1 MEITDRFKQNIARHP
16 EVPVLIALLAL
27 YMFLSNFFVWS
38 LAFQDNYLNVSGGS
52 DPYFNYYIVQ
62 YILSTHTQLTH
73 TILLNYPV
81 GTFNAR
87 PPFYQW
93 SIVFAGYILSP
104 FVGVKMGAYY
114 AFMESDAFYGA
125 LLIIPVYL
133 ITKQIFGKKAG
144 LFAAVLFTIMPGN
157 LTSGILTDGR
167 AHTPELIFAFLSIYF
182 FEMAVITAKK
192 RVIINK
198 LTDTRSYFSSIKNY
212 YEENKIATIY
222 ALMSAVSLGGLIVF
236 WQGFPYI
243 EVILLIYV
251 AVQLLYNLFTKK
263 PTGYLTYISTIYV
276 AASFP
281 IGFYYYDVTFMIHA
295 WFLPPLAMGLMIIGF
310 GILINI
316 VARRPWIITI
326 PALVLVTIAGLFV
339 ISKTNPAILKELI
352 TGDGYFVK
360 SRVYSTIAEAAAPA
374 LGQYI
379 SDFGPGLFLLGI
391 AGVPFIIYRFLKEKK
406 EATLLVIIFAI
417 FSIFMSFEAA
427 RFNITAAPAYAI
439 LGGGLI
445 MYFVDKIRHNES
457 TKKSRHVSGRKSLRK
472 NISGVTIGFAVIVV
486 LILIIP
492 SGMGAFS
499 AAVPENNAA
508 SYNHI
513 LNSTVPKGIRP
524 NNPFGNYGL
533 AIDNKT
539 QPIAASFNWLAT
551 QNTNQSIENRPAYVS
566 WWDYGFQELQ
576 QGQHPTVADDFQQ
589 GIASAGQML
598 LAQNQTQEISLFIS
612 RVLQTPGGYS
622 NGHFNA
628 SITATMHKYFG
639 VNETNTIAN
648 MYGNPLNSSYTP
660 LLSET
665 AYGGH
670 QINVTSSYNARH
682 ALIMGQLST
691 KYNLSTLV
699 NAYSALEKVTGSSIS
714 YIQVDHSL
722 YPFSGSNPGIF
733 YAPAYLTDTPSYTA
747 DGEVVPTNYYN
758 VVAVTNTGAQYTL
771 NNLPT
776 GVTVSNYLL
785 NYTSAFYNTTIYKTI
800 YGFPESNINNV
811 THVYPAFNMSNFEL
825 VYYESEYN
833 PAKDAN
839 NSTPGWTLIPLQTAY
854 KYQQEGKGTEVLLP
868 ASLIGNEDPIINYY
882 PGAVIHGQITN
893 ANGIG
898 IAGVHVT
905 IEDQY
910 GIPHEVVTTNSTGY
924 YSITGLPGN
933 DTLVYSTGSVNPD
946 TLNGTNVIGTQSV
959 AVSQNQG
966 NRIGNYNITQNMH
979 MARNSV
985 YGYVT
990 VDNGTSHASIN
1001 SGTITLT
1008 NSTYGIN
1015 VTAPITNGMYSL
1027 SNVIPYG
1034 YNATITS
1041 NGKTYTNFTTLQVTG
1056 KSQQLSNLTVKMD
1069 SIKVTASVSGS
1080 GLSGYT
1086 AYLNSTS
1093 GNYQLTGVT
1102 SSSGTYTFGV
1112 YPGTY
1117 NITIKANGTED
1128 KSVATV
1134 SGWGKSKSVSLTPEL
1149 TAKVSGN
1156 ATPYAKI
1163 SFYFDGQISDY
1174 QNVTANASGAYNIS
1188 MPYGIYT
1195 IYSTNTSGGVFAKT
1209 INVTG
1214 NAVQNISYSPAVK
1227 YKISSTMNTTKY
1239 YSGTY
1244 EILAANST
1252 GQHYTLLDY
1261 NYANSSI
1268 PYTIYLPS
1276 AKYSFAG
1283 TGTYNG
1289 KTMAGFN
1296 ISTTATS
1303 VNINLT
1309 DSDSHSILTSTNN
1322 TIGYVSQ
1329 GIMLVYNNSTPYY
1342 YTEISG
1348 GTGKVYGYNTS
1359 TVGIQSPY
1367 YYNDT
1372 VPITNSIYYAK
1383 QNMVSVSMSV
1393 YNDSKLTNY
1402 TGTITL
1408 TGLYNTYT
1416 LNMTKGVASKEIA
1429 MGVYYTQVSNNSAYI
1444 VPDLTGTVVNS
1455 SASQSFVK
1463 NSNLYF
1469 TFKNSNTTITGSGT
1483 TLFNSTGVNVGL
1495 NHLPAGTYT
1504 LYSVN
1509 ATLVNMTTITLDKNT
1524 SLSPVYHTGYN
1535 LSITNNLSI
1544 SAAYHIKN
1552 GSMEITTSSSK
1563 NLTIML
1569 PDINFTITSSGNFTN
1584 STGAYTYVNTS
1595 TSANNV
1601 TPGAAVHNFKVNLT
1615 PKEVY
1620 DKISGNVY
1628 LKGTNVSGINVIL
1641 TKNGKQIDNTTS
1653 SSTGFN
1659 LTKLVPG
1666 TYGLYAN
1673 YTTAGGNEYA
1683 YFQNVTL
1690 QPFKNLTYN
1699 ISLMPAYKVTLRG
1712 LNATNSV
1719 VSTQLTVTGGS
1730 PISPSMYITS
1740 TGESNSIILPGNET
1754 YNFTITNTTVQSGIT
1769 VNYSASQTIF
1779 LNNTDNKRLT
1789 LHKDNVSRY
1798 ILMDPSVT
1806 GYIGENVTT
1815 TVKVYNKG
1823 TTNDTLHL
1831 YSGNSTWA
1839 LSFSPYNLTVPIGAN
1854 KTVVVNITIPIAKA
1868 GNNTVDVMALINGT
1882 SHYIGNITVD
1892 VEKGSSYNVSYSKYA
1907 EVNGT
1912 INMIPVTIKNTNN
1925 TALTVN
1931 LGVINSSKLLSDYDI
1946 VAYATEN
1953 GKNVT
1958 NVTLSTG
1965 QSVTIYILAYGINGR
1980 TLHSVPIEFETNATI
1995 NGKLTYQ
2002 NETITPVLPSAT
2014 VGTGSSGDHI
2024 ISNYNKNP
2032 AITIYIGIGII
2043 VAALLAGVIGSSI
2056 RSRKKR

>member
-16 EVPVLIALLAL
+16 EVPVLIALFAL

-38 LAFQDNYLNVSGGS
+38 LAFQGNYLNVSGGS

-62 YILSTHTQLTH
+62 YILNTHTQLTH
-73 TILLNYPV
+73 TILMNYPV
-81 GTFNAR
+81 GTVNAR

-93 SIVFAGYILSP
+93 SIVFAGYIVSP
-104 FVGVKMGAYY
+104 FVGLKMGAYY
-114 AFMESDAFYGA
+114 AFLESDAFYGA

-133 ITKQIFGKKAG
+133 ITRQIFGKKAG
-144 LFAAVLFTIMPGN
+144 LFAAILFTIMPGN

-198 LTDTRSYFSSIKNY
+198 LTDARSYFSSIKNY
-212 YEENKIATIY
+212 YEENKITTIY

-263 PTGYLTYISTIYV
+263 PTGYLTYISAIYV
-276 AASFP
+276 AVSFP
-281 IGFYYYDVTFMIHA
+281 IGFYYYDVTSMIHS
-295 WFLPPLAMGLMIIGF
+295 WFLPPLAMGLMLIGF
-310 GILINI
+310 AILINI

-326 PALVLVTIAGLFV
+326 PALVLVTIGALFI
-339 ISKTNPAILKELI
+339 ISKTNPAIIKELL

-374 LGQYI
+374 LGTYI

-406 EATLLVIIFAI
+406 EALLLVIIFAI

-445 MYFVDKIRHNES
+445 MYFVDIIRHNES
-457 TKKSRHVSGRKSLRK
+457 TKKARHVSGRKSIRK
-472 NISGVTIGFAVIVV
+472 KISGVTVGFAVIVV

-508 SYNHI
+508 SYDHI
-513 LNSTVPKGIRP
+513 LNTTVPKGLRP
-524 NNPFGNYGL
+524 DNPFGNYGL
-533 AIDNKT
+533 VIDNKT

-551 QNTNQSIENRPAYVS
+551 QDANVSIQNRPAYVS
-566 WWDYGFQELQ
+566 WWDYGFQEVEE
-576 QGQHPTVADDFQQ
+576 GQHPTVADDFQQ

-622 NGHFNA
+622 NGHFNS
-628 SITATMHKYFG
+628 SITAAMDKYFG
-639 VNETNTIAN
+639 ANETNTIAS
-648 MYGNPLNSSYTP
+648 MYGNPLSSRYQP
-660 LLSET
+660 LLSEP
-665 AYGGH
+665 AYGSH
-670 QINVTSSYNARH
+670 QINVTTSYNAMH

-691 KYNLSTLV
+691 KYNMSTLI

-714 YIQVDHSL
+714 YIQVDHGL

-747 DGEVVPTNYYN
+747 DGEVVPINYYN
-758 VVAVTNTGAQYTL
+758 VVAVTSTGAQYTL

-776 GVTVSNYLL
+776 GVTVSDYLL
-785 NYTSAFYNTTIYKTI
+785 NYTAAFYNTTIYKAI

-825 VYYESEYN
+825 VYYASEYN
-833 PAKDAN
+833 PTKNAN
-839 NSTPGWTLIPLQTAY
+839 NSTPGWTLIPIQTAY
-854 KYQQEGKGTEVLLP
+854 TYKQEGKGTEILLP
-868 ASLIGNEDPIINYY
+868 ASLIGQEDPIVKYY
-882 PGAVIHGQITN
+882 PGAVITGQVKS

-933 DTLVYSTGSVNPD
+933 DILVYSTGAVNPD
-946 TLNGTNVIGTQSV
+946 TLNGTNIIGTKSV

-966 NRIGNYNITQNMH
+966 NRVGNYNITENMA
-979 MARNSV
+979 MVRNSV

-990 VDNGTSHASIN
+990 INNGTSGVTIHSGSI
-1001 SGTITLT
+1001 IFT

-1015 VTAPITNGMYSL
+1015 ITTPITNGIYSM

-1034 YNATITS
+1034 YNVTITS
-1041 NGKTYTNFTTLQVTG
+1041 NGKTYTDFTNVQITG
-1056 KSQQLSNLTVKMD
+1056 KAQQLQNLTVSMD
-1069 SIKVTASVSGS
+1069 KIKVSVSVNS
-1080 GLSGYT
+1080 LGLSGYT
-1086 AYLNSTS
+1086 VYLNSTS
-1093 GNYQLTGVT
+1093 GNYMLTGVT

-1117 NITIKANGTED
+1117 NVTVKANGTED
-1128 KSVATV
+1128 KSVVTV

-1149 TAKVSGN
+1149 TGKVSGT
-1156 ATPYAKI
+1156 AQPGAKI
-1163 SFYFDGQISDY
+1163 SFYFNGYISDV
-1174 QNVTANASGAYNIS
+1174 QNVTANSTGAYNIS

-1195 IYSTNTSGGVFAKT
+1195 IYSNSTTGAFAKT

-1214 NAVQNISYSPAVK
+1214 NVLQNISYSTAKK
-1227 YKISSTMNTTKY
+1227 YTISSTMNVTKP

-1244 EILAANST
+1244 EILAAKSSSQN
-1252 GQHYTLLDY
+1252 YTVLDY
-1261 NYANSSI
+1261 SYSNSSI
-1268 PYTIYLPS
+1268 PYTIELPDGN
-1276 AKYSFAG
+1276 YSFAG
-1283 TGTYNG
+1283 TGTYKG
-1289 KTMAGFN
+1289 TTMAGFN
-1296 ISTTATS
+1296 ISSTATNIS
-1303 VNINLT
+1303 INLN
-1309 DSDSHSILTSTNN
+1309 DSNEHSIITSTNN

-1329 GIMLVYNNSTPYY
+1329 GIMLVYKGSVPYF
-1342 YTEISG
+1342 YTEITG
-1348 GTGKVYGYNTS
+1348 GTGHVYGYNTS
-1359 TVGIQSPY
+1359 NVGIQSPY
-1367 YYNDT
+1367 YYNGT
-1372 VPITNSIYYAK
+1372 IPITSSIYYAK
-1383 QNMVSVSMSV
+1383 QKLVSTSISV
-1393 YNDSKLTNY
+1393 YNDSTHVNY
-1402 TGTITL
+1402 NGTITL

-1416 LNMTKGVASKEIA
+1416 LNMTDGSASKEIA
-1429 MGVYYTQVSNNSAYI
+1429 MGVYYTQVSNNTAYI
-1444 VPDLTGTVVNS
+1444 VPDITGTIVNS
-1455 SASQSFVK
+1455 TPFQSFTK

-1469 TFKNSNTTITGSGT
+1469 TLKNSNKTISGSAS
-1483 TLFNSTGVNVGL
+1483 TLFNSTGANVGL
-1495 NHLPAGTYT
+1495 NHLVAGYYT

-1509 ATLVNMTTITLDKNT
+1509 ATLVNMTIVYLDKNM
-1524 SLSPVYHTGYN
+1524 SISPVYEKGYN
-1535 LSITNNLSI
+1535 LSITNNLVI
-1544 SAAYHIKN
+1544 SASYHIKN
-1552 GSMEITTSSSK
+1552 GTMEITTRSSK

-1569 PDINFTITSSGNFTN
+1569 PDLNFTITSSGNFTN
-1584 STGAYTYVNTS
+1584 STGAFSYVS
-1595 TSANNV
+1595 TSANKA
-1601 TPGAAVHNFKVNLT
+1601 TPGHSDHNITVNLT
-1615 PKEVY
+1615 PTEVY
-1620 DKISGNVY
+1620 DKISGNVSY
-1628 LKGTNVSGINVIL
+1628 YSNGTKVSGVAVQL
-1641 TKNGKQIDNTTS
+1641 TRSGKIINTTKS

-1659 LTKLVPG
+1659 FTGLAPG
-1666 TYGLYAN
+1666 TYGIYAN
-1673 YTTAGGNEYA
+1673 YTINGKEYA

-1699 ISLMPAYKVTLRG
+1699 VYMVPAYTVSLTG
-1712 LNATNSV
+1712 QNNSKAV
-1719 VSTQLTVTGGS
+1719 PTQLTVAGGS
-1730 PISPSMYITS
+1730 AIDPSLYITH
-1740 TGESNSIILPGNET
+1740 TGEPNTIILPGNED
-1754 YNFTITNTTVQSGIT
+1754 YNLTITSTTTQSNVV
-1769 VNYSASQTIF
+1769 VNYSASKTIF
-1779 LNNTDNKRLT
+1779 LNSSLTENLT
-1789 LHKDNVSRY
+1789 LHKDYVSKY
-1798 ILMDPSVT
+1798 VLTDPPVA
-1806 GYIGENVTT
+1806 GYIGEKVTTNVTI
-1815 TVKVYNKG
+1815 KNLG

-1831 YSGNSTWA
+1831 YSENPTWA
-1839 LSFSPYNLTVPIGAN
+1839 LSFAPNNFTIPVGKDKPVEV
-1854 KTVVVNITIPIAKA
+1854 TITIPIAKA
-1868 GNNTVDVMALINGT
+1868 GNNTVNITASINGT
-1882 SHYIGNITVD
+1882 SMYIGNITVD
-1892 VEKGSSYNVSYSKYA
+1892 VEKGASYNVTYSKYA

-1925 TALTVN
+1925 TVLTVYLN
-1931 LGVINSSKLLSDYDI
+1931 ITNTAKLLKNYDI
-1946 VAYATEN
+1946 TAYVTES

-1958 NVTLSTG
+1958 NVTLKTG
-1965 QSVTIYILAYGINGR
+1965 ESVTLYILAYGINGR
-1980 TLHSVPIEFETNATI
+1980 VLHSVGIDFESNATI
-1995 NGKLTYQ
+1995 NAKAAYQ
-2002 NETITPVLPSAT
+2002 NKTITPVLPSAT
-2014 VGTGSSGDHI
+2014 VGTESSGNQI
-2024 ISNYNKNP
+2024 INNYNRNP

-2043 VAALLAGVIGSSI
+2043 VAALLAGIIGSSI